1 VPQAAERKALER
13 SLKKL
18 NENTIT
24 LAELS
29 EIAIRKAVY
38 GLDRLDP
45 GVADDV
51 FILDQEIYALQVE
64 IEKTCVDLL
73 ALHAPVARDLRTIT
87 TCLKITTDLDR
98 IGRYAKD
105 IAELVLQ
112 FHAKEPNPAGTLG
125 KIPRMAEVAVDL
137 VDRATRAFVER
148 DAESVRHIEEDDDA
162 VDLLHDEIFQ
172 EIVAQMKA
180 GALDIEVGARYILVT
195 RYLERIAD
203 HAVNIGQRVVYMVTG
218 DLAPRVR
225 AAERAKGRPPA
236 RDGGPRGSTGDN
248 HRGTDK

>member
-13 SLKKL
+13 SLKRL
-18 NENTIT
+18 NENTVT
-24 LAELS
+24 LAQLS
-29 EIAIRKAVY
+29 EIAIRKAVD

-51 FILDQEIYALQVE
+51 FTLDQEIYALQIE
-64 IEKTCVDLL
+64 IEKTCIDLL

-112 FHAKEPNPAGTLG
+112 FSAKVPSHAGNLG
-125 KIPRMAEVAVDL
+125 KIPQMAEVAVDL
-137 VDRATRAFVER
+137 VDRATRAFVAR
-148 DAESVRHIEEDDDA
+148 DAESVRHIEEEDDA

-172 EIVAQMKA
+172 EMVGQMKS

-218 DLAPRVR
+218 ESPPRVR
-225 AAERAKGRPPA
+225 AADRTPGRSP
-236 RDGGPRGSTGDN
+236 G
-248 HRGTDK
+248 